1 MTDNCHSLQALCA
14 HTVTGSSLVDC
25 TGYGLSKVHRTLPLW
40 FAGTPRTCSERQL
53 ITGHTNGSVIMWD
66 TSDDTLR
73 PVLLVGPAKG
83 GPKRAV
89 RSVVVLEELGILAVG
104 HANGKVRCYDMISA
118 STML

>member
-1 MTDNCHSLQALCA
+1 MQQAIQITAATCRHYVRIQSVAA
-14 HTVTGSSLVDC
+14 HQKLAAEQ
-25 TGYGLSKVHRTLPLW
+25 VHCVLLIRFT
-40 FAGTPRTCSERQL
+40 GTPRTCSERQL
-53 ITGHTNGSVIMWD
+53 ITGHTNGLVIMWD

-104 HANGKVRCYDMISA
+104 HANGKVRRFLKCI
-118 STML
+118 

>member
-1 MTDNCHSLQALCA
+1 
-14 HTVTGSSLVDC
+14 
-25 TGYGLSKVHRTLPLW
+25 
-40 FAGTPRTCSERQL
+40 
-53 ITGHTNGSVIMWD
+53 MWD

-104 HANGKVRCYDMISA
+104 HANGKVGLGVCVVCSRGF
-118 STML
+118 

>member
-1 MTDNCHSLQALCA
+1 V
-14 HTVTGSSLVDC
+14 TVTS
-25 TGYGLSKVHRTLPLW
+25 
-40 FAGTPRTCSERQL
+40 AGTPRACSERQL
-53 ITGHTNGSVIMWD
+53 ITGHTNGAVIMWD

-104 HANGKVRCYDMISA
+104 HANGKVGLGVCVVCSRGF
-118 STML
+118 